1 MSLSDEQRNTYQILM
16 QAIEDRIV
24 YCKENGWTDEASA
37 LRIHLQHLRDWLSG
51 EVSDPCPV
59 TIDELESLH
68 VEASKILSETL
79 TIPDEAEQIEEEVI
93 ATDSIPQPEIEQN
106 LTEVETEVDQG
117 ATVVTLP
124 VESSGITSEIEQ
136 NITPETGQY
145 SEELIPNA
153 EPEIQDQIGDID
165 ELPEETESFQQQQ
178 ARRQISEVATMVRDG
193 RYQEAIALGTALRSQ
208 YPDEMAVL
216 QDTLEDHLSLARKR
230 ISEQLEDALQRGA
243 EARSAGNLDLARK
256 CYNEARQYDPE
267 NQQARDA
274 LLEMDIALSRQ
285 LPTQMHEELRI
296 GLRERRSLTRLGDAI
311 YRAEAL
317 LQEDRLPDDLQA
329 LYQKAR
335 QDYEE
340 LRRAGGQDTTQMRFG
355 GLDAKLKAVESIRQ
369 RLAEGRQDEIF
380 DETLNR
386 NRPLS
391 EALEEANRLLE
402 EASTDTAQYELD
414 RIRKALPAYP
424 AWALARLEKA
434 LEQPFADRDRRELEK
449 VRHTIEDLKT
459 KKESAETLLIQSEQT
474 DDPLDAFALI
484 LRAQAAFPY
493 LEGLGGLEDQQP
505 TRVNQARQTAIDTL
519 RVSAQSD
526 LQKAGVFSNAG
537 QYEESRLCLQKI
549 SQNIARWPEASRPS
563 ELVTLQTEIDAL
575 QQLVNTSET
584 HRLELQKLATKIRAD
599 VLPASSRKAAL
610 ELYNQVRND
619 PRFASF
625 PELTLLRTEMDQY
638 LGIGELIQELETE
651 YTHRNWPRVWEL
663 SERILE
669 SQQAGAF
676 TNRVEALRLEAEIE
690 IDIERIKDLLDQE
703 EVAEANKI
711 YSRRVDTFKKAI
723 DRETTDRRAW
733 LQEMYDAFNHRLT
746 AETEKIIQCARNNP
760 VFQPLYDQAIELS
773 NRSGIQEQLKS
784 LTIFRFLAGESQ
796 AVDGTWPPYQPSLRT
811 ADARRKR
818 RELESKIRETLLIS
832 IVEAY
837 KDRQKAPQEEEM
849 MRDFAEKAKAL
860 RDAGGLLQDENERAA
875 VRWIEVAWGQ
885 IRAQKLGN
893 SDWDNAVEIWSDLNK
908 NHPHTS
914 VVEAGLRNARIHQ
927 AVSRSERLLVDGNPQ
942 TALEQ
947 LREAQTDSSLNRS
960 WEISRLLARTH
971 AILGNF
977 DLAFRSL
984 ADAETLW
991 QNSQKVDLSADE
1003 IKHQQTEL
1011 ENTRTEVE
1019 REKLIQTTLQ
1029 KIELIWSGES
1039 NGAAEALR
1047 LLHDV
1052 LNTLLGKNSRRLQEK
1067 HQEIYEAA
1075 ERYLLQT
1082 AYDEMDNGSEE
1093 GKIQAIV
1100 SFLDLTDLER
1110 IVGLPREE
1118 SKAWPE
1124 LDKLKT
1130 ELTPLAKQIIQK
1142 LNNIDA
1148 LLQLPLPDA
1157 IREADQMV
1165 KRVETFQ
1172 YVAGIF
1178 NESVSGTEN
1187 LQQFKIRLT
1196 ERRDS
1201 LKKLQEVLAEANQPN
1216 IWDQAFQTGNFNQL
1230 EQYLRRI
1237 KDFNLSDLLEVKT
1250 FEAQLAENKEI
1261 YQILIAAID
1270 DVKTLFDREEKFEE
1284 TVQKIRSLSTRPTRK
1299 NGSSWQ
1305 YISSV
1310 RYQEIYRIMGDKL
1323 SIPNTYGESDHPYLQ
1338 GWEQVRQAAEKRD
1351 QEWHDIDGWYRECLT
1366 EKDICDGFMAVIE
1379 QHTSFTP
1386 LRQKESDWSQLKSAA
1401 EKLENLLKEGPY
1413 EDYQT
1418 PPRQSKKASDLW
1430 KQSRILLAEIQTTRR
1445 NAEVELGNTQKR
1457 VEVEG
1462 DFPTQQEWSLA
1473 AQQRN
1478 VVAMKRLIERAQRV
1492 GAKDKGQQKVIE
1504 VYQKILNDWVNQPK
1518 KQRWPWER
1526 N

>member
-1 MSLSDEQRNTYQILM
+1 MSLSDEQILKYQILT
-16 QAIEDRIV
+16 QTIEDRIV
-24 YCKENGWTDEASA
+24 YCKENGWTDEAST
-37 LRIHLQHLRDWLSG
+37 LRAHFQHLRDWLSG
-51 EVSDPCPV
+51 ESNDPCPV
-59 TIDELESLH
+59 TIEELESLQ
-68 VEASKILSETL
+68 VEASKILGETFAQ
-79 TIPDEAEQIEEEVI
+79 PDQAQHTQEEVI
-93 ATDSIPQPEIEQN
+93 AIDTIHQPEIEQG
-106 LTEVETEVDQG
+106 LTEIETEINQNP
-117 ATVVTLP
+117 TVVTSP
-124 VESSGITSEIEQ
+124 VESRD
-136 NITPETGQY
+136 ITPEVEQY
-145 SEELIPNA
+145 STPSMGQNSDGLIPNT
-153 EPEIQDQIGDID
+153 EPEIQDQVCDDG
-165 ELPEETESFQQQQ
+165 LPEEMEPFQQSQ
-178 ARRQISEVATMVRDG
+178 ARRQISDVASMVRDG
-193 RYQEAIALGTALRSQ
+193 RYQEAISLGTALRAQ
-208 YPDEMAVL
+208 FPDEMATL
-216 QDTLEDHLSLARKR
+216 QDMLEDHLSLARTR
-230 ISEQLEDALQRGA
+230 ISEQLDVALQRGV

-256 CYNEARQYDPE
+256 CYNEARKYAPE
-267 NQQARDA
+267 NQQVRDA
-274 LLEMDIALSRQ
+274 LLEMDIVLSRQ
-285 LPTQMHEELRI
+285 LPTQIHEELRI

-317 LQEDRLPDDLQA
+317 LQEERLPDDLQA

-335 QDYEE
+335 HDYEE
-340 LRRAGGQDTTQMRFG
+340 LRRTGGQDTTQMRFG

-424 AWALARLEKA
+424 AWALVRLEKA
-434 LEQPFADRDRRELEK
+434 LEQPFADRDRRELEN

-459 KKESAETLLIQSEQT
+459 KKESAETLLVQSEQT

-493 LEGLGGLEDQQP
+493 LEGLGGSGDQQS
-505 TRVNQARQTAIDTL
+505 TRVTQARQTAIDTL

-526 LQKAGVFSNAG
+526 LQKAEVFSNAG
-537 QYEESRLCLQKI
+537 KYEEARRCIETI
-549 SQNIARWPEASRPS
+549 SQYIARWPDSSRPS
-563 ELVTLQTEIDAL
+563 ELGELQTDINTLQ
-575 QQLVNTSET
+575 QRVNTSET
-584 HRLELQKLATKIRAD
+584 YRLELQKLATKIRAD
-599 VLPASSRKAAL
+599 VLLASRRKAAL
-610 ELYNQVRND
+610 DLYNQVRND
-619 PRFASF
+619 PRFTSF
-625 PELTLLRTEMDQY
+625 AEQTLLRTEMDQY

-651 YTHRNWPRVWEL
+651 HTHRNWPRVREL

-676 TNRVEALRLEAEIE
+676 TNRVEALRFEAEIE
-690 IDIERIKDLLDQE
+690 IDIERIKDLLDQD

-711 YSRRVDTFKKAI
+711 YSRRVDAFKKAI
-723 DRETTDRRAW
+723 DRETADRRAW
-733 LQEMYDAFNHRLT
+733 LQEMYDTFNRRLT
-746 AETEKIIQCARNNP
+746 AETEKIKQCALNNL
-760 VFQPLYDQAIELS
+760 VFQPLYDQAIELCT
-773 NRSGIQEQLKS
+773 RSGIQEQLKA
-784 LTIFRFLAGESQ
+784 LTILRFLAGESQ
-796 AVDGTWPPYQPSLRT
+796 AVDETLPQYQPSLRT

-818 RELESKIRETLLIS
+818 RELEEKIRNTLLVS
-832 IVEAY
+832 IVGAY
-837 KDRQKAPQEEEM
+837 ADRQKAPQEEET
-849 MRDFAEKAKAL
+849 MRDLAEKAKAL
-860 RDAGGLLQDENERAA
+860 RNAGGLLQDESERTA
-875 VRWIEVAWGQ
+875 VRWIEVVWGQ

-893 SDWDNAVEIWSDLNK
+893 SDWDKAVEIWSDLNK
-908 NHPHTS
+908 NHPHTP

-960 WEISRLLARTH
+960 WGISRLLARVH

-977 DLAFRSL
+977 DLAFRAL

-1003 IKHQQTEL
+1003 IEHQLTEL
-1011 ENTRTEVE
+1011 KNIRTEVE

-1029 KIELIWSGES
+1029 KIELIWSGEAS
-1039 NGAAEALR
+1039 GAAEALK
-1047 LLHDV
+1047 LLQDV

-1067 HQEIYEAA
+1067 HREIYEAA

-1082 AYDEMDNGSEE
+1082 AHDEMDNGSEE

-1100 SFLDLTDLER
+1100 YFLDLADLER

-1118 SKAWPE
+1118 SSAWPE

-1165 KRVETFQ
+1165 KRAETFQ
-1172 YVAGIF
+1172 YVAEIF

-1196 ERRDS
+1196 ERRES
-1201 LKKLQEVLAEANQPN
+1201 LKKLQEVLAEANQLG
-1216 IWDQAFQTGNFNQL
+1216 IWDHAFQTGNFSQL

-1237 KDFNLSDLLEVKT
+1237 QDFYLRDLLEIKT

-1261 YQILIAAID
+1261 NQILITAID
-1270 DVKTLFDREEKFEE
+1270 EVKILFDRDEKFEE
-1284 TVQKIRSLSTRPTRK
+1284 TVQKIRSLSTQPTRK
-1299 NGSSWQ
+1299 NGFSWQ

-1323 SIPNTYGESDHPYLQ
+1323 SIPNTYGESDHPCLQ
-1338 GWEQVRQAAEKRD
+1338 GWDQVRQAAEERD
-1351 QEWHDIDGWYRECLT
+1351 QEWHDIDGWYRECMT
-1366 EKDICDGFMAVIE
+1366 EKEIYNGFMDATQ
-1379 QHTSFTP
+1379 QHTSITP
-1386 LRQKESDWSQLKSAA
+1386 LRQIESDLDQLKSAA
-1401 EKLENLLKEGPY
+1401 EKLENLLKDGPY
-1413 EDYQT
+1413 KDHKI

-1430 KQSRILLAEIQTTRR
+1430 KQSRTLLAEIQKTRR
-1445 NAEVELGNTQKR
+1445 EAEVELGNTQKKIG
-1457 VEVEG
+1457 VEG
-1462 DFPTQQEWSLA
+1462 DFPRQQEWSDA
-1473 AQQRN
+1473 ALSRN
-1478 VVAMKRLIERAQRV
+1478 AEAMQRLIMRAQRV
-1492 GAKDKGQQKVIE
+1492 GAKDKAQQQVID
-1504 VYQKILNDWVNQPK
+1504 VYQKILNNLINQPQ
-1518 KQRWPWER
+1518 KQRWPWR
-1526 N
+1526 RDK